1 MNDRRSSVRAFAG
14 RFVIALVVGSFL
26 MAGAVKGVNREIAN
40 KLDNIPKI
48 PLETAPLPPEGANYL
63 VVGVDNLGDGP
74 LNDFDNGAFG
84 NRDGDKNSDTMMIVH
99 VEPKAERTL
108 IVSFPRDLWVNI
120 PGHGGSK
127 LNGAFQYG
135 AQAIIDTFKSNFDVD
150 INHYI
155 ELNFKSFVG
164 LVNTLGNVP
173 VYVPYEAQ
181 DVYTGLGLPNGG
193 CWSLDGEGSL
203 RWVRS
208 RYLQYRDSRTGNWVY
223 ADIIPDLGRIARQQD
238 FMRRLAGIAVAKS
251 LANPF
256 TANAVADEVVKN
268 LKVDDAFDKSAIFDL
283 IDAFRGIDVDD
294 QSALDFQ
301 AMPSKP
307 GPNQG
312 VQQVLYADMN
322 TATPLIQRLRAFD
335 IRPRP
340 TPPPATV
347 RLRIVNASGRED
359 LGGAAERWF
368 EEHGFVVTE
377 QVESATRSS
386 GSSISYAPGQ
396 LNKAKFMTRFIE
408 PLADLNLDAAALT
421 NADVEIVI
429 GRNFSGIVVPAD
441 ALDSTTTTT
450 PAPVDPT
457 LDAPLELPPRPAE
470 VVLSNPAPRAGC

>member
-26 MAGAVKGVNREIAN
+26 MAGAVKGVNREIGN
-40 KLDNIPKI
+40 KLDTIPKI
-48 PLETAPLPPEGANYL
+48 DLKTAPLPPDGANYL
-63 VVGVDNLGDGP
+63 IVGVDNLGEGVEANE
-74 LNDFDNGAFG
+74 LECEAFG
-84 NRDGDKNSDTMMIVH
+84 CRDGDKNSDTMMIVH
-99 VEPKAERTL
+99 VEPAAERTL

-135 AQAIIDTFKSNFDVD
+135 AQTIIDTFKSNFDVD

-164 LVNTLGNVP
+164 LVNTLGNVS

-181 DVYTGLGLPNGG
+181 DIYTGLGLPNGG
-193 CWSLDGEGSL
+193 CWELDGEKSL
-203 RWVRS
+203 QWVRS
-208 RYLQYRDSRTGNWVY
+208 RFLQYRDTRTGNWVY

-251 LANPF
+251 LSNPF

-335 IRPRP
+335 PRPRP
-340 TPPPATV
+340 TPAPATV

-359 LGGAAERWF
+359 LGIAAKRRF
-368 EEHGFVVTE
+368 EELGFVVTE
-377 QVESATRSS
+377 QVESAISP
-386 GSSISYAPGQ
+386 GSTMTYAPGQ
-396 LNKAKFMTRFIE
+396 LDKAKFMTRFIE
-408 PLADLNLDAAALT
+408 APPYLDLDATALT

-429 GRNFSGIVVPAD
+429 GRNFTSIVVPAD

-450 PAPVDPT
+450 PAPADPA
-457 LDAPLELPPRPAE
+457 LDTPLELPPPPAE
-470 VVLSNPAPRAGC
+470 VVLPNPASRVGC